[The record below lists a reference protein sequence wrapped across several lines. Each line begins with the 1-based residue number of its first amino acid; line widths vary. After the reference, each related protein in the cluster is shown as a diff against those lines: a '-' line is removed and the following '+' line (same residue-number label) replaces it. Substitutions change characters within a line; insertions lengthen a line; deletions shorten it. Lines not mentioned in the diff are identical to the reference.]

1 MKANPFVSLLLSLK
15 FPLAFMV
22 ISAILEGLCGLLL
35 LPIIIYW
42 GQDVSQYL
50 WLLAGLTLITLI
62 FQYIATL
69 KGFLAGTTVMKIL
82 VQALI
87 YHLPRSLTPP
97 PQAQTLCSG
106 AAMSAMSIPAHLLAP
121 AISVIVTPLTVIIG
135 LLFYNLTFAF
145 IFITA
150 ALSLVVVMRISAK
163 GLYKQE
169 ATLQTAEN
177 VAAKTLA
184 DFAQHQA
191 LLRKS
196 GRNTLFSQQLQQD
209 LLAQHHQQVQLL
221 QRSLP
226 YHLIFSLCI
235 QVIFIAV
242 LVIGAMNVD
251 ANTLSLTQ
259 WLAVVVLIA
268 RFIEPLFQLSHIDQ
282 ALRQSKQSI
291 TSIKNALDTLI
302 LQSPTQSDTPKS
314 DEVYC
319 EQLDVNKAIGTP
331 ILSNITVQCPDKKMT
346 AIVGSSGAGKTT
358 LLRTLARLIDADKGA
373 VYYGDKN
380 VNQLSEDVLADTRQ
394 IVFQHNQLI
403 RGTLRWSLLQNEQS
417 TVSDNDI
424 LKLLSALNLPLTF
437 IDLDE
442 DIGDQGDRYSG
453 GQKQRLCLA
462 RSLLANPKILFLD
475 EPTASLDTVSR
486 EKVICYLEKLT
497 STRVVITH
505 DPDIAKR
512 ADHVIVL
519 DNGNVI
525 AEGSPN
531 TLLLSSIWFS
541 HFCGKY

>member
-15 FPLAFMV
+15 YPLSFMV
-22 ISAILEGLCGLLL
+22 VSAILEGLCGLLL

-42 GQDVSQYL
+42 DHEPSQYL
-50 WLLAGLTLITLI
+50 WMLAGLTLITLI

-87 YHLPRSLTPP
+87 RHLPRSLTPP

-106 AAMSAMSIPAHLLAP
+106 AAMSAMSIPAHLLSP
-121 AISVIVTPLTVIIG
+121 VISVVVTPLTVIIG
-135 LLFYNLTFAF
+135 LLFYNVIFAF
-145 IFITA
+145 IFMISA
-150 ALSLVVVMRISAK
+150 FLLVIVMRISAK

-177 VAAKTLA
+177 IAAKTLA

-196 GRNTLFSQQLQQD
+196 ERNTQFSQQLQQD
-209 LLAQHHQQVQLL
+209 LRAQHHQQVQLL

-235 QVIFIAV
+235 QVIFITV
-242 LVIGAMNVD
+242 LVIGVINID
-251 ANTLSLTQ
+251 ANQLTLAQ

-282 ALRQSKQSI
+282 ALRQSKQSL
-291 TSIKNALDTLI
+291 TLIKNALDTPI
-302 LQSPTQSDTPKS
+302 LHSPIKS
-314 DEVYC
+314 DVPKNYQIYC
-319 EQLDVNKAIGTP
+319 EQLNVNNSTGKAI
-331 ILSNITVQCPDKKMT
+331 LSDISVCCPDKKMT
-346 AIVGSSGAGKTT
+346 AVVGSSGAGKTT
-358 LLRTLARLIDADKGA
+358 LLHVLARLIDADKGQIL
-373 VYYGDKN
+373 YGDKK
-380 VNQLSEDVLADTRQ
+380 VNDLSESVLAQTRQ

-403 RGTLRWSLLQNEQS
+403 KGTLRWSLLQDEQS
-417 TVSDNDI
+417 TVSDKDI
-424 LKLLSALNLPLTF
+424 LQLLNALGLSLTQA
-437 IDLDE
+437 DLDDDVGE
-442 DIGDQGDRYSG
+442 LGDRYSG

-462 RSLLANPKILFLD
+462 RSLLADPKILFLD
-475 EPTASLDTVSR
+475 EPTASLDTISR
-486 EKVICYLEKLT
+486 EKVTLYLENLT

-505 DPDIAKR
+505 DPDVAKR

-519 DNGNVI
+519 EDGKVI

-531 TLLLSSIWFS
+531 ELLLSSTWFS
-541 HFCGKY
+541 RFCGSY

>member
-15 FPLAFMV
+15 YPLSFMV
-22 ISAILEGLCGLLL
+22 LSAILEGLCGLLL

-42 GQDVSQYL
+42 DQDASQYL
-50 WLLAGLTLITLI
+50 WILAGLTLVTLV

-69 KGFLAGTTVMKIL
+69 KGFLAGTTVMRIL
-82 VQALI
+82 VQELI
-87 YHLPRSLTPP
+87 RHLPRSLTPP

-121 AISVIVTPLTVIIG
+121 VISVVVTPLTVIIG
-135 LLFYNLTFAF
+135 LLFYNATFAF
-145 IFITA
+145 IFIVA
-150 ALSLVVVMRISAK
+150 ALLLVVVMRISAK
-163 GLYKQE
+163 GLYRQE
-169 ATLQTAEN
+169 VTLQTAEA

-196 GRNTLFSQQLQQD
+196 GQNTLFSQQLQQD

-226 YHLIFSLCI
+226 YHLIFSFCI

-251 ANTLSLTQ
+251 ANTLTLTQ

-282 ALRQSKQSI
+282 ALRQSKQSL
-291 TSIKNALDTLI
+291 TLIKNALDAPT
-302 LQSPTQSDTPKS
+302 LQSPKQSDTPKS
-314 DEVYC
+314 NDIRC
-319 EQLDVNKAIGTP
+319 EKLDVNNSLGTP
-331 ILSNITVQCPDKKMT
+331 ILSNITALCPDKKMT

-358 LLRTLARLIDADKGA
+358 LLRALARLSDADKGQI
-373 VYYGDKN
+373 YYGDKR
-380 VNQLSEDVLADTRQ
+380 VNDLSESVLAQTRQ

-403 RGTLRWSLLQNEQS
+403 RGSLRWSLLQDENS

-424 LKLLSALNLPLTF
+424 LHLLNGLNLSVTQT
-437 IDLDE
+437 DLDE
-442 DIGDQGDRYSG
+442 DVGDQGDRYSG

-462 RSLLANPKILFLD
+462 RSLLADPKILFLD

-486 EKVICYLEKLT
+486 EKVVRYLEGLT

-505 DPDIAKR
+505 DPDIAKH

-519 DNGNVI
+519 DNGKVI

-531 TLLLSSIWFS
+531 MLLSTSTWFVT
-541 HFCGKY
+541 FCDSL